1 MIINK
6 VKLEMIYVGR
16 KTLVRL
22 ALVYVFKI
30 CCICLNVKEVKNEWF
45 IFFCLCLIILNN
57 NINACSV

>member
-22 ALVYVFKI
+22 ASVYVFKI

-45 IFFCLCLIILNN
+45 IFFVC
-57 NINACSV
+57 VW

>member
-1 MIINK
+1 VDLRKCLENLKSCRIIMLDMIINK

-30 CCICLNVKEVKNEWF
+30 CCICLNVKEVKNE
-45 IFFCLCLIILNN
+45 
-57 NINACSV
+57 